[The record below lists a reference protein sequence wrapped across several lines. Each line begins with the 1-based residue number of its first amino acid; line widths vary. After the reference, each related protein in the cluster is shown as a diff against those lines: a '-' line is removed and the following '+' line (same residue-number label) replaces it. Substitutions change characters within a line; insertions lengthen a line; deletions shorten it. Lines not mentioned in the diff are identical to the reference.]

1 MILYSE
7 LSSNFQILDYACTHS
22 QLLLRSDKNRNR
34 DYNID
39 ILFKPVN
46 ALFIPSYFRGL
57 EISINDFPDQQKVL
71 IDEYGFNIE
80 QSNNMF
86 MIKNAEGKLFF
97 INASIFCVY
106 HNKQITP
113 CESGLKDGRG
123 GYSEAFGEK
132 VMCFPLER

>member
-7 LSSNFQILDYACTHS
+7 LSSKFQILDYACTHS

-46 ALFIPSYFRGL
+46 TLFIPSFFQGL
-57 EISINDFPDQQKVL
+57 EISINDYPDKQKVL
-71 IDEYGFNIE
+71 IDEYGFNIDD
-80 QSNNMF
+80 SNNMF

-97 INASIFCVY
+97 INAGTFYIY

-123 GYSEAFGEK
+123 GFPGAFGEK
-132 VMCFPLER
+132 VMSFK